1 MCLVGIAIFD
11 LYKRP
16 FSAKLHS
23 AKCDYDDGERL
34 CHSATALQSVEVG
47 CVSIKRRGCVH
58 LYNYVAN
65 RQVNITEIRSNGSD
79 ECISERSNPM
89 NSLFEEPT
97 GLDWIGMQL
106 ARAARALEIEKRKR
120 YNDENLIQEPN
131 N

>member
-1 MCLVGIAIFD
+1 
-11 LYKRP
+11 
-16 FSAKLHS
+16 
-23 AKCDYDDGERL
+23 
-34 CHSATALQSVEVG
+34 
-47 CVSIKRRGCVH
+47 
-58 LYNYVAN
+58 
-65 RQVNITEIRSNGSD
+65 
-79 ECISERSNPM
+79 M